1 MAKKSKKAAVSMTP
15 GRKAYE
21 RALENLQ
28 SEYEDYVAGNAE
40 DDDFPSKGKQKKVA
54 KQIAKLHNRLL
65 KKSKIEDMDELDED
79 PE

>member
-1 MAKKSKKAAVSMTP
+1 MAKNKKAAVKMTP

-28 SEYEDYVAGNAE
+28 SEYEDYSTGNAE
-40 DDDFPSKGKQKKVA
+40 DDDFTTPGKQKKVA

-65 KKSKIEDMDELDED
+65 KKSKIEDIDELDE
-79 PE
+79 EVE

>member
-1 MAKKSKKAAVSMTP
+1 MAKKPKAVVKMTP

-28 SEYEDYVAGNAE
+28 SEYDDYCEGEAE
-40 DDDFPSKGKQKKVA
+40 DADFPTPAKQRQVA

-65 KKSKIEDMDELDED
+65 KKSKIENRDKLDED